1 MPRSK
6 QLQLRS
12 SAIINQAHQAQPV
25 GVHKPPRKVRMYIR
39 STLGWAASV
48 HRKWAGPSALQVSI
62 QHGSN
67 HLSCFQSQINLLER
81 I

>member
-39 STLGWAASV
+39 STLGWAASAV
-48 HRKWAGPSALQVSI
+48 CNRAGPIILD
-62 QHGSN
+62 
-67 HLSCFQSQINLLER
+67 LSV
-81 I
+81 